1 MKMREQFQK
10 RVRYVNSREV
20 FNKMLEIAQKLS
32 ITVAC
37 APPKRMTLAFNTNMH
52 SFINDKARYVELTT
66 RWVTPIYKD
75 GIDSPN
81 SEIIDCVKRMA
92 NEDKYVCT
100 YIYDKDNAGLAHVND
115 SALRKKINAI
125 YKPFN
130 MVEKYP
136 ILLEYSTIVEGKA
149 LVSAKPILGSKA
161 QYNKKWIDAYE
172 YDLNSAYSSI
182 LLDKIIDTYN
192 FRFFSKVAKNEV
204 GFKIQGL
211 DIVMVHSGIADIVFP
226 LIDSPFKAFI
236 LENYEAKKKAPK
248 GSRERD
254 IAKGILNHM
263 VGLWQ
268 KDNPFLRAYV
278 VLSCNERIQHIIDA
292 NKEVVMWNTDAVF
305 STIPLQLDIGENIGQ
320 FKLEYHGKLA
330 YNGCNYQTEKEIS
343 YRGISKGDFEENFDI
358 TRDEVVKKNIRKT
371 YFDLDTYR
379 IKEK

>member
-10 RVRYVNSREV
+10 RIRYVNSMEI
-20 FNKMLEIAQKLS
+20 FNKMLEIANETS
-32 ITVAC
+32 TIYFFM
-37 APPKRMTLAFNTNMH
+37 PKRMTLDCNTNMH
-52 SFINDKARYVELTT
+52 SFIVDKARYVELTT

-75 GIDSPN
+75 GIDSTN
-81 SEIIDCVKRMA
+81 SEIIDCVFRTY
-92 NEDKYVCT
+92 NEAKYVCT
-100 YIYDKDNAGLAHVND
+100 YIYDKDNEGLAHVND
-115 SALRKKINAI
+115 SALRKTINAI

-136 ILLEYSTIVEGKA
+136 TLVEYSEGKA

-161 QYNKKWIDAYE
+161 QYNQKWIEAYE
-172 YDLNSAYSSI
+172 YDLNSAYSSV

-192 FRFFSKVAKNEV
+192 FRFFSEVAKNEV

-211 DIVMVHSGIADIVFP
+211 DIEMVHSGIADIVYP

-236 LENYEAKKKAPK
+236 LENYEEKKKAPK

-254 IAKGILNHM
+254 IAKGKLNHM

-278 VLSCNERIQHIIDA
+278 VCSCNERIQHIINA

-305 STIPLQLDIGENIGQ
+305 STVPLQLDIGENIGQ

-330 YNGCNYQTEKEIS
+330 YNGCNYQTEKEIR
-343 YRGISKGDFEENFDI
+343 YRGISKGDFGENFDI
-358 TRDEVVKKNIRKT
+358 TTDEVVKKNIRKT
-371 YFDLDTYR
+371 YLDWKAIK